1 VTGIYTT
8 VHALYDGPFASP
20 ATGFDRDCAFEGRNG
35 ERLAVEVLNALLGP
49 SRDTEYDY
57 CKSPQ
62 WSTCVQF
69 DGTLAFDISGFG
81 TDGHP
86 RGRGTSA
93 YRKTRDTSTLKCT
106 ENLGNRSRSVLFGR
120 RGVRLDRSV
129 VFPRQV
135 RRIGGLTADQLSLL
149 VNRLLRTTVWAVGC
163 RSSPRLRR
171 AQRAV
176 RPARREIR
184 LPLAKTWGKSIRA
197 SPWPALGLAIGERIG
212 VLASGS
218 GQRLGG
224 RPKGVTRRP
233 SGSFEPPGRRTL
245 AP

>member
-1 VTGIYTT
+1 MAGIYTT
-8 VHALYDGPFASP
+8 VHALCDRPFASP
-20 ATGFDRDCAFEGRNG
+20 APGFDRDCAFEGRNG

-62 WSTCVQF
+62 CSTCVRF
-69 DGTLAFDISGFG
+69 DGTLAFDVSGPG
-81 TDGHP
+81 RMVTREAEEHP
-86 RGRGTSA
+86 RI
-93 YRKTRDTSTLKCT
+93 
-106 ENLGNRSRSVLFGR
+106 GR
-120 RGVRLDRSV
+120 RETRRHCSAPRTSGIGVDQSCSDGAGSDWTGV
-129 VFPRQV
+129 SSFPRQV
-135 RRIGGLTADQLSLL
+135 SRLGGSTADQLSLH

-163 RSSPRLRR
+163 RGSPRLRR

-184 LPLAKTWGKSIRA
+184 LALAKTWDKSIRA
-197 SPWPALGLAIGERIG
+197 SRWPALGLAIGERIG

-218 GQRLGG
+218 EQRLGG

-233 SGSFEPPGRRTL
+233 SGSFGPPGRRTL
-245 AP
+245 DP